1 MLRVHSPHQSE
12 CEMKNVAVDEMAF
25 GSQEHAK
32 YLNKEG
38 GRGGRERR
46 EGGGRG
52 KETGGKGGREGERE
66 RRREESRRGRKGGRE
81 ERKERG
87 RSYSNNN
94 CS

>member
-38 GRGGRERR
+38 GRGGRE
-46 EGGGRG
+46 GGGRG
-52 KETGGKGGREGERE
+52 KETGGKEGGREKGRE
-66 RRREESRRGRKGGRE
+66 GGRKGGRE